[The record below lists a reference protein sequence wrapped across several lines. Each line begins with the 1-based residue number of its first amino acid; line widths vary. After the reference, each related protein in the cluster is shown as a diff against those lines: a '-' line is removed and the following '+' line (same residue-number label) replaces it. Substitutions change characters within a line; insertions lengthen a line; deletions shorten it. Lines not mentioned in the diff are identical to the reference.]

1 MLVDVKSNTNKISTR
16 IIKRDINTVLL
27 KMHFGKNFMGYKFY
41 RNRTT
46 LRKTILKKIRAK
58 AVRIWRKAKATI
70 FDSKQMVSA
79 LAWIKNCDMYNY
91 YREYIKPFIDFGK
104 MKHKISTADR
114 KVRYIEHDRIQARRK
129 YAIGQTA

>member
-1 MLVDVKSNTNKISTR
+1 MNAEYIPYPLVKINSMQATASSRKWSNVVER
-16 IIKRDINTVLL
+16 IRREYV
-27 KMHFGKNFMGYKFY
+27 
-41 RNRTT
+41 
-46 LRKTILKKIRAK
+46 RKTILKKIRAK

-114 KVRYIEHDRIQARRK
+114 KVRCIEHDRI
-129 YAIGQTA
+129 

>member
-1 MLVDVKSNTNKISTR
+1 MSRNPYVSKN
-16 IIKRDINTVLL
+16 
-27 KMHFGKNFMGYKFY
+27 GKLATYGRALDFMGYKFY

-114 KVRYIEHDRIQARRK
+114 KVRCIEHDRIQARRE